1 MRPKLS
7 FLLVLVLALSLVSV
21 SALAAE
27 FTSDRAAFGDID
39 FGGATVT
46 VVAHFDNLAR
56 FKEGGAEAGKLE
68 EAKKLFNIGDIVMLQ
83 VGWGEV
89 GETCLN
95 RYMSGES
102 TWDLWR
108 LPHAYF
114 FDLATKGAFF
124 DVGKIL
130 PESYFD
136 SMPRITAEKDAAITP
151 GLGASRFH
159 FSIGVPD
166 DYGHSLFVCF
176 NKDMFARE
184 GLPDPYELYEQGLWN
199 WDTVEDLA
207 IKLTKDTD
215 GDGVNDQFGFH
226 WIDPTYYIFANG
238 GQQIKVDENGKM
250 VFAMQDEAVYEALRR
265 YHQWQNVLRVTTGD
279 WQFLDF
285 EQGKAAMAWMPFY
298 EIHQVDYEF
307 NWGVL
312 PLPHGPNVDECVF
325 PPGVGDA
332 IFIPANAV
340 NPLALVAL
348 DNFLWPVDT
357 YYELLDDAI
366 RNKVADM
373 NAYQVFQE
381 AIEKWDSRYAS
392 YFNFLGAYWDANTP
406 FGGIMAGVNEGKS
419 PASVVAEYAQ
429 MAQAKIDEIYGQ

>member
-1 MRPKLS
+1 MWARSCLRAISTACPG
-7 FLLVLVLALSLVSV
+7 LLLRR
-21 SALAAE
+21 
-27 FTSDRAAFGDID
+27 TR
-39 FGGATVT
+39 
-46 VVAHFDNLAR
+46 
-56 FKEGGAEAGKLE
+56 
-68 EAKKLFNIGDIVMLQ
+68 
-83 VGWGEV
+83 
-89 GETCLN
+89 
-95 RYMSGES
+95 
-102 TWDLWR
+102 
-108 LPHAYF
+108 
-114 FDLATKGAFF
+114 
-124 DVGKIL
+124 
-130 PESYFD
+130 
-136 SMPRITAEKDAAITP
+136 ITP

-176 NKDMFARE
+176 NKDMFERE

-238 GQQIKVDENGKM
+238 GQQIKADENGRM

-307 NWGVL
+307 NFGVL

-366 RNKVADM
+366 RGKVADM
-373 NAYQVFQE
+373 NAT
-381 AIEKWDSRYAS
+381 KSSRGHREVGRPICQLLQLPGCL
-392 YFNFLGAYWDANTP
+392 LGWQHTVRWHN
-406 FGGIMAGVNEGKS
+406 GRS
-419 PASVVAEYAQ
+419 Q
-429 MAQAKIDEIYGQ
+429 